1 MTTEDNQEI
10 VRDLAYLVPMARA
23 VPRGGPIMTPR
34 PATVL
39 LQLIL
44 VLGVVLAIVLLARLV
59 MGR

>member
-1 MTTEDNQEI
+1 
-10 VRDLAYLVPMARA
+10 
-23 VPRGGPIMTPR
+23 MTPR